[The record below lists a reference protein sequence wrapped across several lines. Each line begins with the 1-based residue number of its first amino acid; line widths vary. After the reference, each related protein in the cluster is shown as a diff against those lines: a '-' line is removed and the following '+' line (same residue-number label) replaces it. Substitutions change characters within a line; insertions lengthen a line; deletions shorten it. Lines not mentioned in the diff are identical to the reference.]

1 MFPRKSMS
9 RMQQQ
14 QQPARGADPQQQSGS
29 SEFQPKPAAQP
40 REQQMGEGS
49 YEATR
54 DYQKRTDEYLKKA
67 DVAADAEAEA
77 KYAASCAACAPSARA
92 VAARPSRRARVARR
106 ARSRATRRRRAGRG

>member
-54 DYQKRTDEYLKKA
+54 DYQKRTDEYLQKA
-67 DVAADAEAEA
+67 DVAADAEAAKPRSEQEA
-77 KYAASCAACAPSARA
+77 CDMEKAEEEG
-92 VAARPSRRARVARR
+92 
-106 ARSRATRRRRAGRG
+106 RSHSKGER

>member
-14 QQPARGADPQQQSGS
+14 QQPARGAEPQQQSGS
-29 SEFQPKPAAQP
+29 NEFQPKPAAQP

-67 DVAADAEAEA
+67 DVAADAEAAKPRSEQEA
-77 KYAASCAACAPSARA
+77 RDLEKAEEEG
-92 VAARPSRRARVARR
+92 
-106 ARSRATRRRRAGRG
+106 RSHSKGER

>member
-67 DVAADAEAEA
+67 DVAADAEAAKPRSEQEA
-77 KYAASCAACAPSARA
+77 RDMEKAEEEG
-92 VAARPSRRARVARR
+92 
-106 ARSRATRRRRAGRG
+106 RSHSKGER

>member
-49 YEATR
+49 YDATR

-67 DVAADAEAEA
+67 DVAADAEAAKPRSEQEA
-77 KYAASCAACAPSARA
+77 RDMEKAEEEG
-92 VAARPSRRARVARR
+92 
-106 ARSRATRRRRAGRG
+106 RSHSKGER